1 MNTLQ
6 WLGSRS
12 LGTKFAFMVVSILI
26 MSMSVGAYVYLKAQH
41 KLLLDNLLAKGN
53 ALGSFVSLISPQS
66 ILAFDFERMQGYM
79 REVTLQEDIVYA
91 VIVSSNGINLT
102 QYLDKRNKLVSEA
115 LESYD
120 ADQLLE
126 VIKYLNAKDSLIA
139 LKFPVTFDS
148 KPLGHILIGVSRERI
163 DAGFKASLMNI
174 LLVIVLSTVLISL
187 AIIYG
192 FRYMAMTPINKLTEG
207 FGKVAGGNLA
217 DRIDV
222 HSHDELGKLT
232 ESFNEMV
239 EHLDDTIKQKDSY
252 AEKLTSQA
260 EEMRVLRDEAVL
272 ANQHKSEF
280 LAMMSHELRTPLNA
294 IIGFSDV
301 LNEKMF
307 GELNDKQSE
316 YVTDIN
322 ASGHHLLSLINDILD
337 LSKVDAGRMELEKI
351 RFDLPLAISNAMTLV
366 KERAERH
373 GIMLQ
378 ANVDESLGEFVADER
393 KFKQILLNLLS
404 NAVKF
409 TPVGGKISISAR
421 KSEEGIYISVADTG
435 RGIAK
440 SELGAVFEDFYQ
452 TKTTGETHEG
462 TGLGLSLCKK
472 FVELHGGNI
481 EVDSEPGKGS
491 VFTFFLPNG

>member
-1 MNTLQ
+1 MNNMQ

-12 LGTKFAFMVVSILI
+12 LGTKFAFMVVGILI
-26 MSMSVGAYVYLKAQH
+26 LSMTLGAYVYMKAQH

-102 QYLDKRNKLVSEA
+102 QYLDKRNRYVNEA

-126 VIKYLNAKDSLIA
+126 VIDYLNKKESMIA
-139 LKFPVTFDS
+139 MKFPVTFDN
-148 KPLGHILIGVSRERI
+148 KPLGHILIGMSRERI
-163 DAGFKASLMNI
+163 DAGFKESLLNI
-174 LLVIVLSTVLISL
+174 LLGIILSTILISL
-187 AIIYG
+187 AIIIG
-192 FRYMAMTPINKLTEG
+192 FRTMAMRPIKKLTEG
-207 FGKVAGGNLA
+207 FRKVAGGNLE

-239 EHLDDTIKQKDSY
+239 DKLDDTIRQKDSY
-252 AEKLTSQA
+252 AEKLTSQT
-260 EEMRVLRDEAVL
+260 EEMRALRDEAVL

-307 GELNDKQSE
+307 GELNEKQAE

-351 RFDLPLAISNAMTLV
+351 RFDLPLAIGNAMTLV

-373 GIMLQ
+373 GIVLRV
-378 ANVDESLGEFVADER
+378 NVDESLGEFVADER

-409 TPVGGKISISAR
+409 TPVGGRIAVSAKR
-421 KSEEGIYISVADTG
+421 GEEGIYVSVADTG
-435 RGIAK
+435 KGIAA
-440 SELGAVFEDFYQ
+440 SELGTIFEDFYQ
-452 TKTTGETHEG
+452 AKATGETHEG

-481 EVDSEPGKGS
+481 GVESEPGKGS